1 MITLDPGERGL
12 LLTRRHPL
20 PALGGA
26 TLQLLITLVV
36 ALAIAYFTEEP
47 LLSLPVVL
55 LGALLFGIYW
65 LSWRRDMVFVTDRR
79 LVHRWGIIMR
89 QSSETAVDRI
99 GDVRISQGPLGRA
112 FDYGD
117 LEIVAGSDLGVDR
130 LRAIARPEAISSALR
145 HARES

>member
-20 PALGGA
+20 PALGGV
-26 TLQLLITLVV
+26 TLQLLITLSV
-36 ALAIAYFTEEP
+36 ALMITSLTGE
-47 LLSLPVVL
+47 LLLGLPVVL
-55 LGALLFGIYW
+55 VGALLFAIRW
-65 LSWRRDMVFVTDRR
+65 LSWWRDLVFVTDRR
-79 LVHRWGIIMR
+79 LVHRWGIVMR

-130 LRAIARPEAISSALR
+130 LVAIAHPEALSGALR
-145 HARES
+145 LARES

>member
-1 MITLDPGERGL
+1 MIAR
-12 LLTRRHPL
+12 
-20 PALGGA
+20 
-26 TLQLLITLVV
+26 
-36 ALAIAYFTEEP
+36 FTEEP
-47 LLSLPVVL
+47 LLSVPVVL
-55 LGALLFGIYW
+55 LGALLFGIRW
-65 LSWRRDMVFVTDRR
+65 LSWWRDLVFVTDRR

-130 LRAIARPEAISSALR
+130 LVAIAHPEALSGALR
-145 HARES
+145 LARES